1 MGKGLE
7 AAMGG
12 GGRMDFFFRFWS
24 FFLIKMLLGDVVGV
38 RWVGGP
44 LSLGV
49 MSRGCVTS
57 HGEPS
62 GCPITSAVPHR
73 DVPALCLVPGGHSA
87 RVPPRG

>member
-1 MGKGLE
+1 MGKGLK

-12 GGRMDFFFRFWS
+12 GGTDGLFFWVLE
-24 FFLIKMLLGDVVGV
+24 FFLIKMLLGAVGGV